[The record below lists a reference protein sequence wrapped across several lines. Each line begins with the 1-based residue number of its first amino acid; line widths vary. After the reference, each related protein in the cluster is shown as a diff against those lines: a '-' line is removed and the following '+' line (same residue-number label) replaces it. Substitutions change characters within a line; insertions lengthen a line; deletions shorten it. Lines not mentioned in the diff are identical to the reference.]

1 MFSQLPHLSYSPL
14 LPSQSN
20 QTFILSLQIP
30 GTVSSLSCSFIPT
43 LFIPPSTEQNEV
55 PQMPTHVILKGF
67 PRWLS
72 GKESTCQCRRCKK
85 LRFDPWD
92 AKILWSRKWQPTPVF
107 LSEKSYAQRSLVGYS
122 PGGGKELD
130 TTVQLSIHQRGYIKA
145 IVSGGWQG
153 QFYTFPITLIVHR
166 RQEC

>member
-72 GKESTCQCRRCKK
+72 GKESTCQCRRC
-85 LRFDPWD
+85 RRRGFDPWVG
-92 AKILWSRKWQPTPVF
+92 KIPGVGNGNSLQYSYLENFMDRGAWQAAVHGITKSQTR
-107 LSEKSYAQRSLVGYS
+107 LS
-122 PGGGKELD
+122 D
-130 TTVQLSIHQRGYIKA
+130 
-145 IVSGGWQG
+145 
-153 QFYTFPITLIVHR
+153 
-166 RQEC
+166 